1 MPAPTVSPFRYPIMQ
16 WAYVINDIDAGCA
29 KWTEMAGA
37 GPFYV
42 SKHHVGSHTYRGNL
56 TTPDISYA
64 FGSVGDVH
72 VQLIQQH
79 CTTPSVYRDM
89 YAPGQEGFH
98 HFALL
103 VPDYLAERERFVAAG
118 NPVVT
123 ELVSAARV
131 CYVDAR
137 NWLGAFVELYE
148 DNEPLRKIFS
158 GWNEEHARW
167 DGRTD
172 PMRRL

>member
-1 MPAPTVSPFRYPIMQ
+1 VQPALIRYPIQQ
-16 WAYVINDIDAGCA
+16 WAYVVNDVEAACA
-29 KWTEMAGA
+29 KWTEMTGA

-42 SKHHVGSHTYRGNL
+42 SLHHEGTHTYRGEASK
-56 TTPDISYA
+56 PDLSYA

-79 CTTPSVYRDM
+79 CDTPSVYRELF
-89 YAPGQEGFH
+89 AHGKEGFH

-103 VPDYLAERERFVAAG
+103 VPDFAAERARFAASG
-118 NPVVT
+118 CPVVT

-137 NWLGAFVELYE
+137 SWLGAFVELYE
-148 DNEPLRKIFS
+148 DNAPLRKIFAS
-158 GWNEEHARW
+158 WNEEHARW

-172 PMRRL
+172 PIRKL